1 MHADDHGHSRRSP
14 QHGSRGHAQEGDPVC
29 GMAVDAE
36 TAEHTHEYRGRTWY
50 FCSESCRRKFAAEP
64 ERYAGAKE
72 KSAASVSAAAD
83 AIYTCPMH
91 PEIRQIGPGNCPKCG
106 MALEPV
112 VAGPGEQPHPELI
125 DMRSEEHTAEL
136 QSPSKLVCRLLLGK
150 KKKVTPC
157 RPAGTAASGGVR
169 LVG

>member
-112 VAGPGEQPHPELI
+112 EPLAAEEGPNPELV
-125 DMRSEEHTAEL
+125 DMTRRFWVSLALTVPLFALAMVEMLAPALVARLSVTANL
-136 QSPSKLVCRLLLGK
+136 W
-150 KKKVTPC
+150 T
-157 RPAGTAASGGVR
+157 
-169 LVG
+169 